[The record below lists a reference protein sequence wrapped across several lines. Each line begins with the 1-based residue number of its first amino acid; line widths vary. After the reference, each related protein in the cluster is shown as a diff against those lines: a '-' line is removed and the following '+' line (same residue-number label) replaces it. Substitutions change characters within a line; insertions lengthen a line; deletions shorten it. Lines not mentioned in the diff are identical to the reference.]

1 MIDPNARAGTDT
13 APESGAAP
21 TGGRRGQQGTLA
33 ALGKAFAIGAGQ
45 PLRQPGTLVGFA
57 IFFVLPPLVL
67 GMVWKVAAQESGG
80 SIVGYDA
87 SQLVWYIVMAETAVL
102 TVRNRMIEII
112 GDDIGS
118 GRITVELQRPISVL
132 GIRLAA
138 EFGFMAPRLLTALV
152 LASGVGLALGGTPP
166 STRSLALA
174 VPAVLVGLAVNT
186 SWQHLFAAASF
197 WVREAK
203 GAWFIYTKL
212 VFVLGGMLLPLE
224 VLPGWLETVAKA
236 LPFMAMVYVPS
247 RLAAGF
253 FEPELIL
260 LQLLWLAIGLALASR
275 MFAAG
280 QRHLM
285 RGGGS

>member
-1 MIDPNARAGTDT
+1 MIDPIAETLPETGAG
-13 APESGAAP
+13 PNR
-21 TGGRRGQQGTLA
+21 TGGHRGTATALA
-33 ALGKAFAIGAGQ
+33 KAFAIGARQ
-45 PLRQPGTLVGFA
+45 PLRQPGTLVGFGV
-57 IFFVLPPLVL
+57 FFILPPLVL
-67 GMVWKVAAQESGG
+67 GMVWKVAAEESGG
-80 SIVGYDA
+80 SIVGYNA
-87 SQLVWYIVMAETAVL
+87 GQLVWYIAMAETAVL
-102 TVRNRMIEII
+102 TVRNRLIEFI

-118 GRITVELQRPISVL
+118 GRITVELQRPISPL
-132 GIRLAA
+132 GLRLAS
-138 EFGFMAPRLLTALV
+138 EFGFMAPRVATALV
-152 LASGVGLALGGTPP
+152 LATGVGLALGGPPP
-166 STRSLALA
+166 SRLSLVLAL
-174 VPAVLVGLAVNT
+174 PALLIGLAVNA

-253 FEPELIL
+253 FEPELMV
-260 LQLLWLAIGLALASR
+260 LQLLWLAIGIVAAHR
-275 MFAAG
+275 AFAAG

-285 RGGGS
+285 NGGGS